1 VTGAVSAA
9 RRYRTRRR
17 WRATIEGYLLISPW
31 MVGFVL
37 FTLGPM
43 LASLYFSFSHFSLVS
58 PPRFIGFDNY
68 WRALSGGDPLF
79 YGSFI
84 RTLTFAALFVP
95 LGVGFSLGL
104 ALLLNRD
111 LKGLSIFRTLY
122 FLPTLTPI
130 AAAALLW
137 LWLLHPEVGPVNY
150 VLSQIGIK
158 GPRWLGSQDW
168 ALPTLVVTALWGSV
182 GGSRMIIFLAGLQ
195 GVPQELYEAANIDGA
210 SRWQR
215 FRHVTMPMISPITFF
230 LMILTIIAA
239 FRVFALAFVATGG
252 GPAYA
257 TWFYLLHLYT
267 TAFRSLNMGY
277 ASALAWIFFIV
288 VLALSLVQFRL
299 ARRWVYYSG
308 DKRA

>member
-1 VTGAVSAA
+1 VTGAAPAA
-9 RRYRTRRR
+9 RRRRTPHR
-17 WRATIEGYLLISPW
+17 WRANVEGYLLISPW
-31 MVGFVL
+31 IIGFVL

-43 LASLYFSFSHFSLVS
+43 LASLYFSFSRFSLVS
-58 PPRFIGFDNY
+58 APRWIGLDNY
-68 WRALSGGDPLF
+68 WRAFSGGDPLF
-79 YGSFI
+79 YGSFA
-84 RTLTFAALFVP
+84 RTLAFAALFVP
-95 LGVGFSLGL
+95 LGVGISLGL

-111 LKGLSIFRTLY
+111 LKGLAVFRTLY

-150 VLSQIGIK
+150 VLGQVGVK
-158 GPRWLGSQDW
+158 GPRWLGSQEW

-195 GVPQELYEAANIDGA
+195 GVPQELYEAAAIDGA

-215 FRHVTMPMISPITFF
+215 FRHVTVPMISPITFF
-230 LMILTIIAA
+230 LLVLTTIAA

-277 ASALAWIFFIV
+277 ASALAWIFFVV
-288 VLALSLVQFRL
+288 VLALSVVQFRL
-299 ARRWVYYSG
+299 ATRWVYYSG
-308 DKRA
+308 DRRA